1 MKNYLMLAYELTG
14 QKSRARELLAPT
26 AGRNDKVSVRYTDGK
41 VVKDVKYKKV
51 EADIQVGKCV
61 LV

>member
-1 MKNYLMLAYELTG
+1 MLAYELTG